1 MFNEVPVAVRP
12 QNNFNN
18 HNMKIYKSNDSNLN
32 DSRKFLENEKR
43 YSSKF
48 LKNEKRY
55 SSKFLKNEKRY
66 SGMLLVFLERQ
77 TSVMKSY
84 CLSDISPSRTHN
96 CRDRSSGYRLCYVTE
111 QYVPRIGYL
120 KERIRI

>member
-1 MFNEVPVAVRP
+1 MFNEVPVALRP

-32 DSRKFLENEKR
+32 DSSKFLE
-43 YSSKF
+43 
-48 LKNEKRY
+48 NEKRY

-66 SGMLLVFLERQ
+66 SGMLLVFLKRQ

-96 CRDRSSGYRLCYVTE
+96 RRDRSPGYRLCYVTE

-120 KERIRI
+120 KERVRT